1 MIRTQTNK
9 TKKILVVDDSDV
21 IRYSIREL
29 LQNTGIE
36 VITCID
42 GMEGIKKAAE
52 EKPDLILL
60 DIMMPNLDGLKMLQ
74 VIKLLDDLKKI
85 PVLVISANTNKSNVM
100 TAMEAGAENIISKPV
115 SKNQLFKEMVNI
127 LGNEFFSAGNKP
139 TTSITLHQES
149 EIRNEMKRLFFNSFP
164 AKKYGIIESLNQ
176 RNKGVLKQVIHEI
189 KGTGSAIGLP
199 LLTSISAEIEK
210 DLSTFPIKWN
220 IVKTKCERIF
230 EIVNTV
236 EKQNSYIG

>member
-1 MIRTQTNK
+1 MIQNQK
-9 TKKILVVDDSDV
+9 NSKKILVVDDSDV

-29 LQNTGIE
+29 LQDTGIK

-52 EKPDLILL
+52 EHPDLILL

-85 PVLVISANTNKSNVM
+85 PVLVISANTNKSNVL
-100 TAMEAGAENIISKPV
+100 TAMEAGAENVISKPV
-115 SKNQLFKEMVNI
+115 SKNQLFEEMVNI
-127 LGNEFFSAGNKP
+127 LGKDYFSGR
-139 TTSITLHQES
+139 TTQALTVHQET
-149 EIRNEMKRLFFNSFP
+149 EMKSEMKKLFLNSFP

-199 LLTSISAEIEK
+199 LLTSLSAEIEK
-210 DLSTFPIKWN
+210 DLSTFPINWN
-220 IVKTKCERIF
+220 VVKAKCERIF
-230 EIVNTV
+230 EIIKTV
-236 EKQNSYIG
+236 EKQNSFIG

>member
-1 MIRTQTNK
+1 MIQNQK
-9 TKKILVVDDSDV
+9 NSKKILVVDDSDV

-29 LQNTGIE
+29 LQDTGIK

-52 EKPDLILL
+52 EHPDLILL

-74 VIKLLDDLKKI
+74 VIKLLDNLKKI
-85 PVLVISANTNKSNVM
+85 PVLVISANTNKSNVL
-100 TAMEAGAENIISKPV
+100 TAMEAGAENVISKPV
-115 SKNQLFKEMVNI
+115 SKNQLFEEMVNI
-127 LGNEFFSAGNKP
+127 LGKDYFSG
-139 TTSITLHQES
+139 TTTTALTLHQET
-149 EIRNEMKRLFFNSFP
+149 ELKGEMKKLFLNSFP

-210 DLSTFPIKWN
+210 DLATFPINWN
-220 IVKTKCERIF
+220 VVKGKCERIF
-230 EIVNTV
+230 EIIKTV
-236 EKQNSYIG
+236 EKQNSFIG